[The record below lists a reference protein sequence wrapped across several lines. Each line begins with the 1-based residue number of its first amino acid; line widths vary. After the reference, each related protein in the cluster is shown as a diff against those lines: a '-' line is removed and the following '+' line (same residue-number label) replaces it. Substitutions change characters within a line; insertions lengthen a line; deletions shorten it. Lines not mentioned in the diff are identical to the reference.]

1 MTIVR
6 LMALLTTALG
16 ALCPVAAW
24 SQAAPQGELTIAQG
38 TDAVTMDPH
47 NTTQMTAMQPF
58 NFVYD
63 KLINR
68 DKDMK
73 LIPELAESWKSVDEL
88 TWELKL
94 RKGVKFHNGE
104 DFDSA
109 AVKFTLDRVRV
120 PGATQVSSGFT
131 TIDDVKTP
139 DPLTVLIVTK
149 KPDPL
154 LPARLAAWGAQ
165 MLPPGY
171 FKEVGVE
178 GLARKAVGTG
188 PYRFGEWR
196 KDDSLSFVA
205 NTGYWGAAPKFAKVV
220 FRPIK
225 DELARMSALTAGEVD
240 IAVNIPVD
248 FADKINSGGSTYL
261 VQTLANATDVFL
273 MGSDAPLKDARVRLA
288 LNLAID
294 RQKLSTALFRG
305 FAKPISQAAAPT
317 DFGYNPSIP
326 PYPYDPERAKKLLA
340 EAGYEK
346 GFSVEVQSSTGYI
359 IGDALVVEAV
369 VEMLKGIGVEAKPK
383 FLEIARR
390 AEMLGKRTITGLL
403 LANPGSTTFDADGIV
418 WRLLH
423 PDAIG
428 GAYWPTGQKDTDF
441 FKLMETAR
449 YTIDQPKRQE
459 LYYKAAETLHNDPP
473 WLYLWQEF
481 ALYGVSC
488 KVAFQARIDT
498 MILPWTV
505 TTDPAKK
512 GGGQCK

>member
-1 MTIVR
+1 MPT
-6 LMALLTTALG
+6 
-16 ALCPVAAW
+16 
-24 SQAAPQGELTIAQG
+24 
-38 TDAVTMDPH
+38 
-47 NTTQMTAMQPF
+47 
-58 NFVYD
+58 
-63 KLINR
+63 
-68 DKDMK
+68 
-73 LIPELAESWKSVDEL
+73 
-88 TWELKL
+88 
-94 RKGVKFHNGE
+94 
-104 DFDSA
+104 

-120 PGATQVSSGFT
+120 AGATQVSSGFT

-139 DPLTVLIVTK
+139 DPHTVQIVTK

-171 FKEVGVE
+171 FKEVGAE

-196 KDDSLSFVA
+196 KDDTLSFDA
-205 NTGYWGAAPKFAKVV
+205 NPGYWGDAPKFAKIV
-220 FRPIK
+220 FRPIR

-248 FADKINSGGSTYL
+248 FSDKIKSGGSTYL
-261 VQTLANATDVFL
+261 AQTAANATDVFIL
-273 MGSDAPLKDARVRLA
+273 GSDAPLKDARVRLA

-294 RQKLSTALFRG
+294 RQNLSDTLFRG
-305 FAKPISQAAAPT
+305 FAKPIAQAAAPT
-317 DFGYNPSIP
+317 DFGYNPSIK
-326 PYPYDPERAKKLLA
+326 PYPYDPDRARQLLK

-346 GFSVEVQSSTGYI
+346 GFSIDVQSSTGYI

-369 VEMLKGIGVEAKPK
+369 VEMLKKIGVEAKPK

-390 AEMLGKRTITGLL
+390 AEMLGKRAITGML

-423 PDAIG
+423 PDAIA

-459 LYYKAAETLHNDPP
+459 LYYQAAEILHNDPP

-481 ALYGVSC
+481 SLYGVSC

-498 MILPWTV
+498 MILPATV
-505 TTDPAKK
+505 SADAAKK